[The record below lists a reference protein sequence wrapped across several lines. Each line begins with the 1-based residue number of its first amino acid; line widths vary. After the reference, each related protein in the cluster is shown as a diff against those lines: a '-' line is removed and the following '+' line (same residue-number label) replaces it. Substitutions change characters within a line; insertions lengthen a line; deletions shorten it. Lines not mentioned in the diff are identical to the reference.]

1 MCDVSQTVKTMSE
14 LTFKS
19 LPAAAKTIFITDITE
34 YGAARVATCSCSL
47 SGCWEFWSVQSSG
60 WEQPITWVG
69 STFVHWSLCF
79 KWSCYFWL
87 LHGLGSFESG
97 RTMPPA
103 HKQDSVPLRIFTE
116 STGSTAPTY
125 TFELGYRR
133 SFTCR
138 GLLPTW
144 DLKKRNMGKKEI
156 QSAETQKTGQRQ
168 ADTEA
173 ADTAPHTPPLNDT
186 L

>member
-1 MCDVSQTVKTMSE
+1 MRDVPQTVKTMSE
-14 LTFKS
+14 LTFKI

-47 SGCWEFWSVQSSG
+47 SGCWEFWSVWSSG

-69 STFVHWSLCF
+69 STFVHWSHCF

-87 LHGLGSFESG
+87 LHGLCSFESG

-103 HKQDSVPLRIFTE
+103 HKQDSVPSRIFTE

-125 TFELGYRR
+125 KFGLGYRR
-133 SFTCR
+133 SFTCLIWSLGNCWKFVQLNCVIFILIFLICHSAR
-138 GLLPTW
+138 IRSPSHRRSLL
-144 DLKKRNMGKKEI
+144 
-156 QSAETQKTGQRQ
+156 
-168 ADTEA
+168 
-173 ADTAPHTPPLNDT
+173 
-186 L
+186 

>member
-1 MCDVSQTVKTMSE
+1 MSE

-69 STFVHWSLCF
+69 FTFVHWSLCF

-87 LHGLGSFESG
+87 LHGLGLFESG

-103 HKQDSVPLRIFTE
+103 HKQDSVPLRIFIE

-144 DLKKRNMGKKEI
+144 DLKKRYMGEKIDTKCGN
-156 QSAETQKTGQRQ
+156 AEDG
-168 ADTEA
+168 A
-173 ADTAPHTPPLNDT
+173 ASGRHWSGWHGAAYPSPRWYPAMLSQ
-186 L
+186 